1 MQKLKINKKNAVYYV
16 LFLFAI
22 LRYLFP
28 YYIRKVVESVYIVDL
43 AFEILTVGLIIL
55 LFVLNNKFPKPTIL
69 IIAAIYL
76 WFFIVTL
83 VNGGKLYISFVHG
96 IQLVMLCVL
105 MDIVTDNEDMIEPF
119 LRVVRDVTLI
129 FYISNFFVMILLP
142 NGIPSISAGNSYPWY
157 LYGNVNAT
165 IKCIMPGICA
175 SLILDSRKKRII
187 SIPSVIMIA
196 GVIVTAFT
204 VYFTATA
211 VIADLIVI
219 VWVFGHKLFEKR
231 KWKLYAAAFIV
242 IFAFEAIVVFG
253 AGGTG
258 ILPYVTAIF
267 HKDATFSGRT
277 PLWARTLSEFIKKPV
292 LGYGYRSYYE
302 LYGAVGNGYGCH
314 NYYLDMLYQRGIIG
328 LGLILVLFIT
338 PIVRGWKKDEGSRSV
353 YILVGICIAYAVMF
367 LAEPFYDYEFLFIPI
382 FYALFSLSF
391 KNKSRALIPK
401 HILERLRS
409 RSN

>member
-28 YYIRKVVESVYIVDL
+28 YYIKKVVESVYIVDL
-43 AFEILTVGLIIL
+43 SFEILTVGLIIL
-55 LFVLNNKFPKPTIL
+55 LFILNNKFPKPSII

-76 WFFIVTL
+76 WFFITTL
-83 VNGGKLYISFVHG
+83 INGGNIYIAFIHG
-96 IQLVMLCVL
+96 AQLVMLCVL

-119 LRVVRDVTLI
+119 LRVVRDVTLL
-129 FYISNFFVMILLP
+129 FYIINFFVMILLP
-142 NGIPSISAGNSYPWY
+142 DGIPSISVGTSYPWY

-165 IKCIMPGICA
+165 IKYIMPGLCA

-187 SIPSVIMIA
+187 SVPSVIMIA
-196 GVIVTAFT
+196 GIIVTAFT

-211 VIADLIVI
+211 VIGDLIVI
-219 VWVFGHKLFEKR
+219 AWVFGHKLFEKR
-231 KWKLYAAAFIV
+231 KWKLYAAAFLMV
-242 IFAFEAIVVFG
+242 FVFETVVVFG
-253 AGGTG
+253 TRGSGV
-258 ILPYVTAIF
+258 LPYITAIF

-277 PLWARTLSEFIKKPV
+277 PLWVRTCSEFVQKPV
-292 LGYGYRSYYE
+292 SGYGYRSYDE
-302 LYGAVGNGYGCH
+302 LFSAVGNGYGCH
-314 NYYLDMLYQRGIIG
+314 NYYLDIMYQRGIIG
-328 LGLILVLFIT
+328 LVLILALFIT
-338 PIVRGWKKDEGSRSV
+338 PIVCCWKKKVESRSV
-353 YILVGICIAYAVMF
+353 YILIGICIAYAVMF

-382 FYALFSLSF
+382 FYVLYSLSF